1 MYQLPKKYRRDI
13 LVVNDM
19 RKNKTLKNAFHP
31 QFPIFQSN
39 IVKHV
44 KWYGQKH
51 MS

>member
-1 MYQLPKKYRRDI
+1 MFSVFLRVNVCLATSI
-13 LVVNDM
+13 L
-19 RKNKTLKNAFHP
+19 NKTLKNAFHP

-51 MS
+51 QS